1 MYCFRAM
8 RRAGPGV
15 RLRVLRR
22 GAGPRARLRRR
33 SHGERSPV
41 TIRTQY
47 PTPSGSACRSPPA
60 CGTRY
65 APTASHSAASSACAR
80 AAEAP
85 RRVPQRPRGKYA
97 LFLRS
102 DRLHRIIPE
111 VCYDI
116 TVAFEDIHDLH
127 RFDLIPEENHV
138 ILDGKAPNA
147 GMQFRSG
154 PSNRAW
160 QGGQRSALLAE
171 DIDETPPGGEAAAC
185 SGDMIEDV
193 RQVAAC

>member
-1 MYCFRAM
+1 M
-8 RRAGPGV
+8 RRSGQRVAPGLAFGFA
-15 RLRVLRR
+15 RFD
-22 GAGPRARLRRR
+22 GARALMHGFASGARAVTPAPRAA
-33 SHGERSPV
+33 
-41 TIRTQY
+41 T
-47 PTPSGSACRSPPA
+47 
-60 CGTRY
+60 
-65 APTASHSAASSACAR
+65 
-80 AAEAP
+80 
-85 RRVPQRPRGKYA
+85 PRGKYA

-116 TVAFEDIHDLH
+116 TVAFEDIHDHH
-127 RFDLIPEENHV
+127 RFDLISEENHV

-185 SGDMIEDV
+185 SGDIIEDV